1 MKVLSKS
8 IVDTIL
14 EIGMSD
20 KTSRDKDP
28 RIEEIEDRQFS
39 LHKMKGEKEKSHRA
53 FLLWAM
59 QSTSKR
65 QASAVGRAIGVS
77 HTQIGN
83 YRKQYRWDERAT
95 RPTDE
100 VEAYHLYK
108 KLYVPSR
115 GMNELS
121 AVEHNVIIP
130 IGKDDENVPRNLS
143 ASIEKAMKTAK
154 VESLKSAKTNHE
166 KEVKRK
172 HIMLL
177 DASIAYIAQG
187 LKDGDIKRQLR
198 DLPILISLRNELMEM
213 DNKAGKSA
221 IVYESIRV
229 KEAKDNGGDVVEA
242 MYEDARELQVILA
255 ALRNKNIDRKEIFG
269 EVESS

>member
-1 MKVLSKS
+1 
-8 IVDTIL
+8 
-14 EIGMSD
+14 MSQD
-20 KTSRDKDP
+20 KINKDHIP
-28 RIEEIEDRQFS
+28 KIEEVTDEEFS
-39 LHKMKGEKEKSHRA
+39 MHKMKGEKVKHHRA

-59 QSTSKR
+59 QSIKR
-65 QASAVGRAIGVS
+65 RQISSVGRALGIS

-83 YRKQYRWDERAT
+83 YRKQFRWDERAT
-95 RPTDE
+95 KQTHE

-108 KLYVPSR
+108 QLYMPTK
-115 GMNELS
+115 GMSELS

-130 IGKDDENVPRNLS
+130 MNLKSGNVPRNLS
-143 ASIEKAMKTAK
+143 SSVEKAMSSAK
-154 VESLKSAKTNHE
+154 IDSLKDAKSVHE

-187 LKDGDIKRQLR
+187 LKEGDIKRQLR
-198 DLPILISLRNELMEM
+198 DLPILIGLRNELLEL
-213 DNKAGKSA
+213 DNKNTKAA

-242 MYEDARELQVILA
+242 MYEDAKELQIILS
-255 ALRNKNIDRKEIFG
+255 ALRNKNIDRSEIFNEETG
-269 EVESS
+269 